1 LKKKRKKLN
10 HSSKIRLIN
19 WKSPETRILNEAA
32 EIIRAGGIIIFPT
45 RGLYG
50 LAADAN
56 NPIAISKI
64 FTVKNRPSA
73 KPLLV
78 LIKNQEALEPLVQNI
93 PPEARQL
100 MKEFW
105 PGKLTIIF
113 PARQTLSPILTGNT
127 GKIGVRLPG
136 YPVAL
141 ALAEL
146 LDNPITGTS
155 ANVSGQ
161 PGIADIRNLDST
173 ILDKVD
179 LVLDAGPL
187 LGGTGSTIVD
197 ITQKKCHIIRQG
209 LISQE
214 QIFAVL
220 NKPDEFVRSPD
231 LHFPKTSA

>member
-1 LKKKRKKLN
+1 LKKKPRKLN
-10 HSSKIRLIN
+10 PSSKIRLLN
-19 WKSPETRILNEAA
+19 CHSSATRILNEAA
-32 EIIRAGGIIIFPT
+32 EIIRAGGNVIIPT

-50 LAADAN
+50 VAADAN
-56 NPIAISKI
+56 NPMAVSKI
-64 FTVKNRPSA
+64 FMIKNRPST

-78 LIKNQEALEPLVQNI
+78 LIKNQEALESLVQNI
-93 PPEARQL
+93 PPQARQL

-113 PARQTLSPILTGNT
+113 PARQTLSTILTANT

-136 YPVAL
+136 HPIAL
-141 ALAEL
+141 ALAKL

-155 ANVSGQ
+155 ANLSGQ
-161 PGIADIRNLDST
+161 SGIADIRNLDST

-197 ITQKKCHIIRQG
+197 VTQKKCHIIRQG

-220 NKPDEFVRSPD
+220 NK
-231 LHFPKTSA
+231 TS

>member
-1 LKKKRKKLN
+1 LKKKPGKLN
-10 HSSKIRLIN
+10 PSSKIRLIN
-19 WKSPETRILNEAA
+19 RRFPETRILNETA
-32 EIIRAGGIIIFPT
+32 EIIRAGGIVIFPT
-45 RGLYG
+45 HGLYG
-50 LAADAN
+50 MAADAY
-56 NPIAISKI
+56 NPAAISRI
-64 FTVKNRPSA
+64 FTVKSRSSD

-93 PPEARQL
+93 PPQARQL
-100 MKEFW
+100 MKAFW

-113 PARQTLSPILTGNT
+113 PARQTLSTILTGNT

-136 YPVAL
+136 HPVAL
-141 ALAEL
+141 ALAKL

-161 PGIADIRNLDST
+161 SGIADIRDLDST

-187 LGGTGSTIVD
+187 LGGTGSTVVD
-197 ITQKKCHIIRQG
+197 VTQKECRIIRQG

-214 QIFAVL
+214 QVFAVL
-220 NKPDEFVRSPD
+220 NKN
-231 LHFPKTSA
+231 

>member
-1 LKKKRKKLN
+1 LKKKLRKLN
-10 HSSKIRLIN
+10 PSSKIRLIN
-19 WKSPETRILNEAA
+19 SESPNIGILNETA
-32 EIIRAGGIIIFPT
+32 EIIRAGGIVVFPT

-50 LAADAN
+50 MAADAY
-56 NPIAISKI
+56 NPDAISSI
-64 FTVKNRPSA
+64 FRVKNRPPD

-93 PPEARQL
+93 PPQARRL

-113 PARQTLSPILTGNT
+113 SARQTLSTILTGNT

-136 YPVAL
+136 HPVAL
-141 ALAEL
+141 ALAKL

-155 ANVSGQ
+155 ANLSGQ
-161 PGIADIRNLDST
+161 PGISDIQNLDST
-173 ILDKVD
+173 ILDKVN

-187 LGGTGSTIVD
+187 SGGTGSTVVD
-197 ITQKKCHIIRQG
+197 VTQKKCHIIRQG

-214 QIFAVL
+214 QVFAVL
-220 NKPDEFVRSPD
+220 NK
-231 LHFPKTSA
+231 T

>member
-1 LKKKRKKLN
+1 LKKKPRKLN
-10 HSSKIRLIN
+10 PSSKIRLIN
-19 WKSPETRILNEAA
+19 WKSPEIQILNEAA

-45 RGLYG
+45 SGLYG
-50 LAADAN
+50 LAADAY
-56 NPIAISKI
+56 NPMAISRI

-78 LIKNQEALEPLVQNI
+78 LIKNQEALESLVQKI
-93 PPEARQL
+93 PRQARQL

-113 PARQTLSPILTGNT
+113 PASPTLSPILTGNT

-136 YPVAL
+136 HPIAL
-141 ALAEL
+141 ALTKL

-155 ANVSGQ
+155 ANLSGQ

-173 ILDKVD
+173 LLDKVD
-179 LVLDAGPL
+179 LVLDGGPL
-187 LGGTGSTIVD
+187 LGGTGSTVIDV
-197 ITQKKCHIIRQG
+197 TQKKCHIIRQG
-209 LISQE
+209 LISHE

-220 NKPDEFVRSPD
+220 NN
-231 LHFPKTSA
+231 TSLTRKKS